1 MTQTNNNP
9 NPNTSASQKRRIL
22 EYLKQGKTLTNRE
35 AQRLFEC
42 DRAPAR
48 IKELRDG
55 GYPIKTEMITVN
67 SGKRI
72 GRYSMELKEAA
83 Q

>member
-1 MTQTNNNP
+1 MNNNP
-9 NPNTSASQKRRIL
+9 NLESSASQKRRIL
-22 EYLKQGKTLTNRE
+22 EYLKTGKTLTNRE

-48 IKELRDG
+48 IKELRNS
-55 GYPIKTEMITVN
+55 GYPIRTEMILVK

-72 GRYSMELKEAA
+72 GRYSLQVETAA

>member
-1 MTQTNNNP
+1 MPNNNP
-9 NPNTSASQKRRIL
+9 NLESSASQKRRIL
-22 EYLKQGKTLTNRE
+22 EYLKTGKTLTNRE

-48 IKELRDG
+48 IKELRNI
-55 GYPIKTEMITVN
+55 GYPIRTEMITVK

-72 GRYSMELKEAA
+72 GRYSLQVETAA

>member
-1 MTQTNNNP
+1 MNQTNNNP
-9 NPNTSASQKRRIL
+9 NHSQSASQKRRIL

-48 IKELRDG
+48 IKELRAV

>member
-1 MTQTNNNP
+1 MNNNP
-9 NPNTSASQKRRIL
+9 NRESSASQKRRIL
-22 EYLKQGKTLTNRE
+22 EYLKTGKTLTNRE

-48 IKELRDG
+48 IKELRNS
-55 GYPIKTEMITVN
+55 GYPIRTEMITVK

-72 GRYSMELKEAA
+72 GRYSLQVETAA